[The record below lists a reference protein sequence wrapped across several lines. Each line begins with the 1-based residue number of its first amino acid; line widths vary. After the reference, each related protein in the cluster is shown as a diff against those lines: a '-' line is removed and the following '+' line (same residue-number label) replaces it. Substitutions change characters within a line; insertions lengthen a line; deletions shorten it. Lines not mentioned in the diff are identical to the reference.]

1 MEKDPQ
7 RPSKS
12 FEEISIGERAQ
23 FEVEVD
29 EATHQSFSEL
39 IKDYSPIH
47 TDPEFSSKT
56 QFTHRIGY
64 AFLLTGFLSRLYGE
78 YLPGGSSICLKQESK
93 FPRPYYV
100 GDKLLV
106 VGEVVRKTK
115 ATKLVEIRS
124 AIYRMGNERIFQ
136 GLGIVQI
143 II

>member
-1 MEKDPQ
+1 MEKDPR
-7 RPSKS
+7 RPAKS
-12 FEEISIGERAQ
+12 FEEINVGDRVE

-39 IKDYSPIH
+39 VRDYSPIH
-47 TDPEFSSKT
+47 TDTVFSSRT

-78 YLPGGSSICLKQESK
+78 YLPGGSSICLRQEAK
-93 FPRPYYV
+93 FPRPYFV
-100 GDKLLV
+100 GDKLRV

-115 ATKLVEIRS
+115 AAKLVEIRS
-124 AIYRMGNERIFQ
+124 EIYRMGNERIFQ
-136 GLGIVQI
+136 GLGTVQI